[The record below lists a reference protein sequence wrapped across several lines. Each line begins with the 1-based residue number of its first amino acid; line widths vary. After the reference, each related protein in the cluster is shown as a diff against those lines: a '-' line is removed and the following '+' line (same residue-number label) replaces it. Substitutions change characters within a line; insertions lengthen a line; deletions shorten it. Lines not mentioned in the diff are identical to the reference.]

1 MIIFEKF
8 GRFWRRTR
16 GIYYGT
22 GSVSAAAQYAG
33 VTLVKRLHLY
43 RGLILT
49 RPWRRS
55 RPRPPG
61 SALSVMVVVSG
72 GLGDLIVIG
81 RFLRDLAASAEPF
94 TFDVFAA
101 TPDLARW
108 VFADVPGF
116 GDAYLDVMQ
125 DVSVSFYDIRLMLN
139 QLAIVH
145 YESVNWRQLKKSKR
159 FLNIVMTMG
168 KSRRQGLEPYVQ
180 YHPRMDNGLARLA
193 VYRGRSRRDFL
204 HSMAGL
210 EFGGDRLNIEADD
223 TIVERLGLSGRLY
236 ITVHNGFDTNF
247 VISTQRATKCYPHFS
262 EVISRIKQARPD
274 LIVVQLGTVTS
285 DRISVVDLNLVGKTN
300 LKEVAGLL
308 KKAVLHLD
316 NEGGLVHLSAS
327 LGGRSLVV
335 FGPTPSDYFG
345 YPDNIN
351 VDPVTCG
358 GCWWIDELWM
368 NRCIRGHEKPA
379 CVYDQPPERVADR
392 ALAALG
398 PAKVVRLPTVRSV

>member
-1 MIIFEKF
+1 MIIVKKF

-16 GIYYGT
+16 GVYCGT
-22 GSVSAAAQYAG
+22 GSMMAAAQYAG
-33 VTLVKRLHLY
+33 ATLVKRLHLY
-43 RGLILT
+43 RGLILA

-55 RPRPPG
+55 QPRPPG

-72 GLGDLIVIG
+72 GLGDLVIIG
-81 RFLRDLAASAEPF
+81 RFLRDLAATVEPF
-94 TFDVFAA
+94 AFDVFTA
-101 TPDLARW
+101 TPDLASW
-108 VFADVPGF
+108 VFAGIPGF
-116 GDAYLDVMQ
+116 GGAYLDVMQ
-125 DVSVSFYDIRLMLN
+125 DVSGSSYDIRLFLN

-145 YESVNWRQLKKSKR
+145 YESVQWRQLKKAKR
-159 FLNIVMTMG
+159 FLEVVMEMG
-168 KSRRQGLEPYVQ
+168 KVRRQGLEPYVQ

-204 HSMAGL
+204 HYMAGL
-210 EFGGDRLNIEADD
+210 EYGGDRLNIEADD
-223 TIVERLGLSGRLY
+223 TIIERLRLVGKPY

-247 VISTQRATKCYPHFS
+247 VISGQRATKCYPHFADA
-262 EVISRIKQARPD
+262 VSRIKAARPD
-274 LIVVQLGTVTS
+274 LTIIQIGTVTS
-285 DRISVVDLNLVGKTN
+285 DAVESVDLNLIGKTN

-308 KKAVLHLD
+308 KKSILHLD

-327 LGGRSLVV
+327 YGGRCLVV

-368 NRCIRGHEKPA
+368 NRCIRGHENPA
-379 CVYDQPPERVADR
+379 CVYDQPPERVAT
-392 ALAALG
+392 AALK
-398 PAKVVRLPTVRSV
+398 ALCSPTAMGALN

>member
-1 MIIFEKF
+1 MIIVEKF

-16 GIYYGT
+16 GVYHGT
-22 GSVSAAAQYAG
+22 GSLMVAAQYAAI
-33 VTLVKRLHLY
+33 TLAKRLHLY
-43 RGLILT
+43 KGLIVAQS
-49 RPWRRS
+49 WRRS
-55 RPRPPG
+55 RPRVPG
-61 SALSVMVVVSG
+61 SALSMMVVVSG

-81 RFLRDLAASAEPF
+81 RFLRDLAAYAEPF

-108 VFADVPGF
+108 VFAEIPGF

-125 DVSVSFYDIRLMLN
+125 DVGGWSYDIRLFLN
-139 QLAIVH
+139 QLAVVH
-145 YESVNWRQLKKSKR
+145 YESVQWQKLKKAKR
-159 FLNIVMTMG
+159 FLEVVTTMG
-168 KSRRQGLEPYVQ
+168 KVRHQGLEPYVQ

-204 HSMAGL
+204 HYMAGI

-223 TIVERLGLSGRLY
+223 TIVERLGLNDVPY

-247 VISTQRATKCYPHFS
+247 VISAQRATKCYPHFS
-262 EVISRIKQARPD
+262 EVVSHIKQERPD
-274 LIVVQLGTVTS
+274 LVIVQLGTVTS
-285 DRISVVDLNLVGKTN
+285 ECISSVDLNLIGKTN

-308 KKAVLHLD
+308 KRAVLHLD
-316 NEGGLVHLSAS
+316 NEGGLVHLAGS

-345 YPDNIN
+345 YPENIN
-351 VDPVTCG
+351 IDPIMCG

-368 NRCIRGHEKPA
+368 NRCIRGYDKPA
-379 CVYDQPPERVADR
+379 CVFEQPPEKVA
-392 ALAALG
+392 AAALK
-398 PAKVVRLPTVRSV
+398 ALCSPTVMGAIN